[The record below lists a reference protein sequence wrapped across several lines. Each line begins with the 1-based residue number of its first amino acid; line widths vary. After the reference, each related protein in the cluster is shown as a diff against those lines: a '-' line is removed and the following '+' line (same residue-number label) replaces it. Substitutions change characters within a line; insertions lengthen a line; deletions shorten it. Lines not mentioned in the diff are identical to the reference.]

1 MMFSLGLYLKSP
13 FRGLGYTMNYLLA
26 VNWGEVGVKA
36 AQFIL
41 SFSILIV
48 LHEFGHYITAKW
60 FKCRVEK
67 FYLFFNPW
75 FSLWKKKKGETEYGL
90 GWIPLGGYVKI
101 SGMIDESMDKE
112 AMKLPPQPHEFR
124 SKPAWQRLIIML
136 GGIIV
141 NIVLA
146 ILIFIM
152 ILWVWGKEYMPP
164 QSAKYGI
171 VADSLSQTIGLKDGD
186 MVLKVGGKDLKN
198 ILGLRGEMV
207 YNKGEDIIT
216 VKRGDSILNL
226 TYDDKLRRK
235 LNSRDVAEFASVR
248 IPFIV
253 SNFGKK
259 SAGEAA
265 GLQKGDRIIGVN
277 GTETLFYDECLDEL
291 KNKKNADVSIRLVRG
306 NDTLVK
312 AVKLN
317 EDGKMLVYPEVD
329 LKKLGFETQKVKYSF
344 FGAIPA
350 GFKECWSTLG
360 KYMAGLRQLFTGK
373 AKASESVGSVFS
385 IGGIYPAEWD
395 WHIFWTLTA
404 VFSIILAF
412 MNVLPIPGL
421 DGGHALFTLAEMIT
435 GRKPSDKFLEYAQIV
450 GMVLLLGLMAYAL
463 GLDIW
468 RIFK

>member
-1 MMFSLGLYLKSP
+1 
-13 FRGLGYTMNYLLA
+13 MNYLLA
-26 VNWGEVGVKA
+26 INWGEVGIKA

-112 AMKLPPQPHEFR
+112 AMKQPAQPHEFR

-141 NIVLA
+141 NIILA

-152 ILWVWGKEYMPP
+152 ILWVWGEKYMPP
-164 QSAKYGI
+164 SSAKYGI
-171 VADSLSQTIGLKDGD
+171 VADSLAQKIGLRNGD
-186 MVLKVGGKDLKN
+186 MILKVGGKEVKD
-198 ILGLRGEMV
+198 ILNMRGEVV
-207 YNKGEDIIT
+207 YNEGEKTII
-216 VKRGDSILNL
+216 VKRGDSILSL
-226 TYDDKLRRK
+226 EYDKSTVRK
-235 LNSRDVAEFASVR
+235 LNTRDAGSFISVR
-248 IPFIV
+248 VPFVIDKFAKN
-253 SNFGKK
+253 STAEK
-259 SAGEAA
+259 AGV
-265 GLQKGDRIIGVN
+265 KPGDRIIAVN
-277 GTETLFYDECLDEL
+277 DIQTLYYDEFTKLMKDKGKEKINISVIRNLDTVDILVELDE
-291 KNKKNADVSIRLVRG
+291 KG
-306 NDTLVK
+306 
-312 AVKLN
+312 KL
-317 EDGKMLVYPEVD
+317 GAWPVD
-329 LKKLGFETQKVKYSF
+329 DYKKLGFSLAVKKYSF
-344 FGAIPA
+344 FQAIPA
-350 GFKECWSTLG
+350 GFNKCWSTLG
-360 KYMAGLRQLFTGK
+360 KYMKGLKQLFNGN

-385 IGGIYPAEWD
+385 IGGIYPGVWD

-421 DGGHALFTLAEMIT
+421 DGGHALFTLVEMIT
-435 GRKPSDKFLEYAQIV
+435 GRKQSDKFLEYAQIV

-463 GLDIW
+463 GLDIF
-468 RIFK
+468 RMFK